1 MAGGASPPPAETE
14 TQKFSELFRS
24 PALRAGSLSKKFIWD
39 IFYKTSKGL
48 LISEFEFELSIRKFS
63 VIM

>member
-39 IFYKTSKGL
+39 IFYKIKSP
-48 LISEFEFELSIRKFS
+48 
-63 VIM
+63 